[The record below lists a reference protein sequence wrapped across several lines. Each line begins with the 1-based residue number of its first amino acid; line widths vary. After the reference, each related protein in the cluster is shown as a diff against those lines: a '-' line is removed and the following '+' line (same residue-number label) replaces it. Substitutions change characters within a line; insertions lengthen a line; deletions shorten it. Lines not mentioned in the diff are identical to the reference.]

1 MSDQTS
7 MNVQQQDLMKF
18 GIIPELIGRMPMIA
32 TLRSLTREDLIR
44 VLTEPKNA
52 LTKQYQAMLRYDDV
66 ELVFEDDALGA
77 IADQA
82 VAKEIGARG
91 LRSVMENLMLNIMF
105 TVPSDKTIKKVIV
118 TKECVEGNAEPEI
131 IRA

>member
-1 MSDQTS
+1 
-7 MNVQQQDLMKF
+7 MKF

-91 LRSVMENLMLNIMF
+91 LRSVMENLMLNIMAC
-105 TVPSDKTIKKVIV
+105 PSLITSHTTYIIVCYHTRPHNVSPCIIIITIF
-118 TKECVEGNAEPEI
+118 
-131 IRA
+131 